1 MAPMASA
8 MPLGTDFFTSPL
20 ATLSSCAASTT
31 SISPALTPWNRLF
44 QASSDALSCAWCDH
58 LVVKLRRSMRSAVG
72 ASKLP
77 SSCSSSLPFSAAT
90 ATAAGSSLE
99 RTAATWPALN
109 AVGVARPL
117 AGAASAPGKVSTVC
131 CLRAPAGVRSLRPL
145 GRRCTACCCS
155 SGSSVLAGPGSRRRG
170 CLGGSAALAGAALE
184 GTLEAPSPT
193 SSASYPGGAPVAGGN
208 MEKVA
213 LRTGVNTLVSH
224 QEDSASVGGRA
235 AGGPWQQSFACA
247 TARRSFRSSGVR
259 RDDCA
264 SCRFKVGS
272 IQGGGHVPVE
282 GAPLWQPGRRASQPR
297 RRASHAR
304 THSLEARGRR
314 LAMDGWA
321 FQLHV
326 TVTAALARSCASTK
340 RQTSSRQAPGQHPP
354 RV

>member
-1 MAPMASA
+1 M
-8 MPLGTDFFTSPL
+8 
-20 ATLSSCAASTT
+20 
-31 SISPALTPWNRLF
+31 
-44 QASSDALSCAWCDH
+44 
-58 LVVKLRRSMRSAVG
+58 
-72 ASKLP
+72 
-77 SSCSSSLPFSAAT
+77 
-90 ATAAGSSLE
+90 
-99 RTAATWPALN
+99 
-109 AVGVARPL
+109 
-117 AGAASAPGKVSTVC
+117 
-131 CLRAPAGVRSLRPL
+131 
-145 GRRCTACCCS
+145 
-155 SGSSVLAGPGSRRRG
+155 
-170 CLGGSAALAGAALE
+170 LAGAALE
-184 GTLEAPSPT
+184 GTLDAPSPT

-247 TARRSFRSSGVR
+247 TARRSSRSPGVR

-282 GAPLWQPGRRASQPR
+282 GTPQWQPPVANRAASFPAPR

-304 THSLEARGRR
+304 AHSLEARGGR

-354 RV
+354 RA